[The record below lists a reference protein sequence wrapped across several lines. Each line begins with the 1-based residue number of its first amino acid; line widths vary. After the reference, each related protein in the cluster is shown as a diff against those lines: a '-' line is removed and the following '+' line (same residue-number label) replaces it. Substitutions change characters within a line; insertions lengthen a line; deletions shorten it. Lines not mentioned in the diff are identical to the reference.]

1 MSGKCL
7 TADLAQGRGQLVN
20 STLAEPELL
29 FVSSPTNNEQM
40 EYQMADNSGSGGIGL
55 LGVVIGAVIVI
66 ALGVFFL
73 GNFQGT
79 APTTKVSIEAPKI
92 LTGK

>member
-1 MSGKCL
+1 
-7 TADLAQGRGQLVN
+7 
-20 STLAEPELL
+20 
-29 FVSSPTNNEQM
+29 
-40 EYQMADNSGSGGIGL
+40 MADNSGSGGIGL

-92 LTGK
+92 PTGK